1 MNKPLHRILIIKPSS
16 LGDII
21 HGLLVAQAIRA
32 QLPELQ
38 IDWVVRKEFA
48 DIVKAAKAIDRCYI
62 FERKGGLKAFKRL
75 IHEIRQESY
84 DAVLDLQGLARS
96 GILTAATKAPRK
108 LGRSDARE
116 GATLAYREKTPKLP
130 KHPPTH
136 AATILS
142 SFLPMLGLEPTLSH
156 RIEFKPAPSPLKLI
170 APGNGAKRV
179 VLFPE
184 SRRAEKNW
192 SGYEAL
198 TSELLKRDKI
208 GQVIWCG
215 HQRVHPESALEDDRF
230 INLTEKTSIDQLP
243 ELMRSAD
250 CIVSNDSG
258 PMHLAASLGRPLVT
272 LFGPTLP
279 ERFGPFPSIPEQQ
292 RIIRRADGNMA
303 SISLDEVTTAVLKVL
318 QVEPPL

>member
-1 MNKPLHRILIIKPSS
+1 MLKTLKQILIIKPSS

-21 HGLLVAQAIRA
+21 HGLLVAQAIHN
-32 QLPELQ
+32 QLPEVK

-48 DIVKAAKAIDRCYI
+48 DVVHSAKAINRTYI
-62 FERKGGLKAFKRL
+62 FERKGGLKGFKRL
-75 IHEIRQESY
+75 VHEIREQTY

-96 GILTAATKAPRK
+96 GILTATAKAPRK

-116 GATLAYREKTPKLP
+116 GATLAYSEKTPKLP

-142 SFLPMLGLEPTLSH
+142 GFLPMLGLESTLSH
-156 RIEFKPAPSPLKLI
+156 RIEFKPARSPLKLI
-170 APGNGAKRV
+170 APGNGAKRIV
-179 VLFPE
+179 IFPE

-192 SGYEAL
+192 SDYEAL
-198 TSELLKRDKI
+198 TRELLKRDEI

-215 HQRVHPESALEDDRF
+215 HQLVQPETALNSDRF

-258 PMHLAASLGRPLVT
+258 PMHLAASLRRPLVT

-279 ERFGPFPSIPEQQ
+279 ERFGPYPSMPEQQ
-292 RIIRRADGNMA
+292 RIIRRADGNMG
-303 SISLDEVTTAVLKVL
+303 SISLDEVYMAVLEVLKV
-318 QVEPPL
+318 EPPR